1 MKIDRKILDDFFN
14 SFQRA
19 GMAVAYKNS
28 FIYTKFSNSININS
42 IFNIGSI
49 SKVFTAVAV
58 LILQDMGKIEL
69 DEKVVKYLPNFRMK
83 DPRYKKITI
92 RMLLNHSSGLR
103 GTSFTGA
110 FGYSFCEVVDLFF
123 KNLKNSNL
131 QYDPGFIR
139 IYCDDGFFLA
149 QVLIEEV
156 SGLSFC
162 DFVEK
167 YISQKIGLKNTGKS
181 VGQLSNNL
189 NIVPCFKDHVSLPL
203 EFSSVYGI
211 AGLSSSLN
219 DLCKFA
225 FALYN
230 GQILSTKTQKELFSP
245 QKYISM
251 ELLQDNLCFGMPW
264 DFINRNIF
272 MKQGNTSQYASL
284 FLVIPRNNVSIAFFT
299 PTAEFV
305 KIDQERI
312 LSAFPECYSSKNF
325 FAFDS
330 TPNFN
335 ILDFLGIYANKYDI
349 FKMEYGKAKR
359 NLIFT
364 SIISKQVKH
373 FKQIKENCF
382 LELSS
387 TSKKQIFSFKEVYD
401 KKYFSE
407 FDSLHG
413 FNMLK
418 FEKFNMPE
426 YKMDFDF
433 VRDELDNKLW
443 FRINGDLYE
452 IAPARNNSHI
462 TRAHIIK
469 SKVYK
474 EFQIIDFENL
484 KKFVSK
490 NKAIPLCLGRGQS
503 ELNFIYNT
511 NHFEKGGIK
520 LAKLNGRI
528 YTPYKNIWKFSPNFK
543 SITSNQQVKWLEISG
558 DYEIKMLNKSR
569 GRILVF
575 SNELAI
581 IYDSLINNNECYLT
595 CHGVNFIE
603 FLEVKHVDVFHPQ
616 SQNIT
621 VIAS

>member
-1 MKIDRKILDDFFN
+1 MVDF
-14 SFQRA
+14 
-19 GMAVAYKNS
+19 
-28 FIYTKFSNSININS
+28 I
-42 IFNIGSI
+42 
-49 SKVFTAVAV
+49 
-58 LILQDMGKIEL
+58 
-69 DEKVVKYLPNFRMK
+69 
-83 DPRYKKITI
+83 
-92 RMLLNHSSGLR
+92 
-103 GTSFTGA
+103 
-110 FGYSFCEVVDLFF
+110 
-123 KNLKNSNL
+123 
-131 QYDPGFIR
+131 
-139 IYCDDGFFLA
+139 
-149 QVLIEEV
+149 
-156 SGLSFC
+156 
-162 DFVEK
+162 EK

-181 VGQLSNNL
+181 IGQLSSNL
-189 NIVPCFKDHVSLPL
+189 NIVPCFKDSVSLPL
-203 EFSSVYGI
+203 EFSSVYGV

-230 GQILSTKTQKELFSP
+230 GKILSTKTQKELFLS
-245 QKYISM
+245 QKYVSM

-264 DFINRNIF
+264 DNIF

-284 FLVIPRNNVSIAFFT
+284 LLVIPQNNISIAFFT
-299 PTAEFV
+299 PTTEFV
-305 KIDQERI
+305 KIDQEKI
-312 LSAFPECYSSKNF
+312 LSAFPECYSRKDF
-325 FAFDS
+325 FAFNS

-349 FKMEYGKAKR
+349 FKMEYNKAER

-373 FKQIKENCF
+373 FKQIKENYF

-387 TSKKQIFSFKEVYD
+387 TSKKQIFSFKEVYN

-433 VRDELDNKLW
+433 VQDELDNKLW
-443 FRINGDLYE
+443 FRTNDNLYE

-474 EFQIIDFENL
+474 EFQVIDFENL

-490 NKAIPLCLGRGQS
+490 NKAVPLCLGRGQS

-511 NHFEKGGIK
+511 NHLEKNGIK
-520 LAKLNGRI
+520 LAELNGRI
-528 YTPYKNIWKFSPNFK
+528 YTPYKNIWKFSPDFK
-543 SITSNQQVKWLEISG
+543 GRTSSQKVKWLEISG
-558 DYEIKMLNKSR
+558 GYEIKILNKSN

-581 IYDSLINNNECYLT
+581 IYIIMN
-595 CHGVNFIE
+595 V
-603 FLEVKHVDVFHPQ
+603 
-616 SQNIT
+616 
-621 VIAS
+621 A